1 MIQRNV
7 PNGQNCKD
15 HQGSGGCR
23 FLKQVM
29 VSNNVNTNN
38 AIHHQS
44 KLLDDTDEND
54 EAERYKIFLE
64 EYFHKQYLRMQEI
77 YPPSFKSKVIV
88 KNDTIF
94 KWNFLSMFRNS
105 KVITNKQ
112 SPSYSNNS
120 TNKVYKHNRT
130 VFKERKNIGTLS
142 EIILDNLEKLGII
155 RFDSGVNGWIYCTEE

>member
-1 MIQRNV
+1 
-7 PNGQNCKD
+7 
-15 HQGSGGCR
+15 
-23 FLKQVM
+23 M
-29 VSNNVNTNN
+29 VSNNVINLNTNN

-94 KWNFLSMFRNS
+94 NWNFLSMFSNS
-105 KVITNKQ
+105 KVITNK
-112 SPSYSNNS
+112 PSGRQLPVNS
-120 TNKVYKHNRT
+120 SKHNKT

-155 RFDSGVNGWIYCTEE
+155 RFESGVNGWVYTEE

>member
-1 MIQRNV
+1 MQIF
-7 PNGQNCKD
+7 KTKLW
-15 HQGSGGCR
+15 
-23 FLKQVM
+23 FL
-29 VSNNVNTNN
+29 NTNN

-120 TNKVYKHNRT
+120 TNKVYKHNKT